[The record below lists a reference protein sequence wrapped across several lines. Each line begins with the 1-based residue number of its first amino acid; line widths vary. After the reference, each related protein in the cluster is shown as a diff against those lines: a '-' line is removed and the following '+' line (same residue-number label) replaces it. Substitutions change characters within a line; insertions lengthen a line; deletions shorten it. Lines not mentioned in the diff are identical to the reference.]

1 MCVEVLFLFWSSR
14 TLQLGFLE
22 IIPLLPRNS
31 SVTNVNMWQPLRR
44 GSNSKFRW
52 NARSHS
58 LPEKSSGANKSLQ
71 PGPLL
76 LDCSSPL
83 LYNARITKPFTVV
96 INAERDSR
104 LNMNQTVC
112 KYCHLLGCRVN
123 CTCYMFIPRPS
134 SSTNY
139 DDSGLWRVPTD
150 CFYGKIC
157 CFWIWRRHRF
167 IPFSW
172 FSLSPPW
179 LESSLFLATTIH

>member
-31 SVTNVNMWQPLRR
+31 SVTNVNVWQPLRR

-76 LDCSSPL
+76 LDCSFPL
-83 LYNARITKPFTVV
+83 LYNARITKPLDAVVGFTVV
-96 INAERDSR
+96 INAERDLR
-104 LNMNQTVC
+104 LNMNQTLC
-112 KYCHLLGCRVN
+112 KYCHLLACRVN
-123 CTCYMFIPRPS
+123 CTCYMLFLNMKTTSVYSLLLIF
-134 SSTNY
+134 TQ
-139 DDSGLWRVPTD
+139 PTLT
-150 CFYGKIC
+150 
-157 CFWIWRRHRF
+157 WV
-167 IPFSW
+167 
-172 FSLSPPW
+172 L
-179 LESSLFLATTIH
+179 SLFSHHHTWNGMKASKGVKKIFLTIVVM